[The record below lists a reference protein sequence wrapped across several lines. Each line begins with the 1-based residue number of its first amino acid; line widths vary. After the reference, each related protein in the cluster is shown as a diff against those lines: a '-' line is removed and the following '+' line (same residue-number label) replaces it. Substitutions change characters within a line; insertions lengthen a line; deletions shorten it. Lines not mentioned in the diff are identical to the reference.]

1 MTPET
6 VMDLGQQALWITVLL
21 GAPLLGAALVVGVLI
36 GMLQAATQINEMT
49 LSFVPKLGVLVLTL
63 LLAGGWMLRTLVGY
77 TERLITN
84 IPGLLQ

>member
-77 TERLITN
+77 TERLITS